1 MMNANN
7 ISIDQLDALEI
18 RDWLQSA
25 LEGKQALPY
34 SMPGESHHQAI
45 MRLQQAQRSDTRN
58 LLVSACIALL
68 REFCAGH
75 SGDSAYMDELIFLAA
90 LQKNDECISL
100 LARRA
105 KTFNQTPPLPQL
117 PLPQL
122 PLPIRHS
129 ILAVLADASP
139 PQTIA
144 FWEEILRQDRN
155 NYAGMVLAGAL
166 ASDPMQALRL
176 LPEMPDESE
185 NGEFGALNLD
195 LTWDALPAKLRG
207 PFVDE
212 VAKILAQCG
221 SNFATPVQEW
231 IATKDIT
238 RIAAKDGVAKLL
250 LALQTFKPH
259 DFAAKRTTPT
269 MAAYSTVSAS

>member
-34 SMPGESHHQAI
+34 SMPGESHHLAI

-75 SGDSAYMDELIFLAA
+75 SGDSAYVDELIFLAA

-105 KTFNQTPPLPQL
+105 KTFNQAPQL
-117 PLPQL
+117 SLSV
-122 PLPIRHS
+122 RHS

-139 PQTIA
+139 PQTMA
-144 FWEEILRQDRN
+144 FWEEILKQDRN

-176 LPEMPDESE
+176 LPEMPDEAE

-195 LTWDALPAKLRG
+195 LTWDALPKKLRG

-212 VAKILAQCG
+212 VAKMLAQCG
-221 SNFATPVQEW
+221 RNFAAPIQEW
-231 IATKDIT
+231 LATKDT
-238 RIAAKDGVAKLL
+238 NLKAAKASVKKLL
-250 LALQTFKPH
+250 LAVMTTKPH
-259 DFAAKRTTPT
+259 DYAAKRTVPT
-269 MAAYSTVSAS
+269 MPAYSTASAS